1 MNARAGTAAFVGGA
15 VLLGG
20 VAWFTSPSPPR
31 FDEFS
36 DQGEPFYPGFEDP
49 LLAASLEVIDY
60 DEASGTVRPFKV
72 EVKDGRWSI
81 PSHNDYPAD
90 GEERLAT
97 TAAAVIDLTKDIVQ
111 SDRLQDHEA
120 LGVLDPLDDSST
132 TLKGIGQRVTLRD
145 ASSGVLA
152 DFIVGGPVEGK
163 DGFRYMRLPGKKR
176 VYAVKVDIDI
186 STRFAD
192 WIETNLL
199 DVQSADVT
207 RITINDYT
215 IDETTGSVDRAG
227 TVKLTREGTSDWTM
241 EDLPEAKE
249 IDTSKVRSM
258 VSALPRIAI
267 TGVRPKPA
275 ALTSDLRA
283 RAGIAL
289 DLPTRV
295 SLQGKGFFV
304 ASDGRLL
311 SNEGEVTVG
320 TKAGV
325 LYTLRF
331 GEVFYG
337 DGLAVSAGTDE
348 DAATDEGPA
357 SSAAGAAENRYL
369 FVTASFDES
378 LLPSRP
384 PAPAEAPEGPPE
396 DAPSPPSGEAS
407 ADDAPSAADG
417 DRDAYE
423 QQLAAWKEQ
432 AEEGRVRAD
441 ELNGRFA
448 AWYYVISGADFR
460 NVRLGLDDL
469 LKDSGS
475 P

>member
-1 MNARAGTAAFVGGA
+1 MIDVSSAPQPIASTNGNASRN
-15 VLLGG
+15 
-20 VAWFTSPSPPR
+20 S
-31 FDEFS
+31 
-36 DQGEPFYPGFEDP
+36 
-49 LLAASLEVIDY
+49 ASL
-60 DEASGTVRPFKV
+60 T
-72 EVKDGRWSI
+72 
-81 PSHNDYPAD
+81 NDSSPA
-90 GEERLAT
+90 A
-97 TAAAVIDLTKDIVQ
+97 VQ

-120 LGVLDPLDDSST
+120 LGVIDPLDDSST

-145 ASSGVLA
+145 ASSRVLA
-152 DFIVGGPVEGK
+152 DFIVGGPVEEK

-227 TVKLTREGTSDWTM
+227 TVKLTREGTNDWTM
-241 EDLPEAKE
+241 EDLPDAKE
-249 IDTSKVRSM
+249 VDASKVRSM

-275 ALTSDLRA
+275 ALTSDLRT
-283 RAGIAL
+283 RGGIAL
-289 DLPTRV
+289 DLPTRL

-337 DGLAVSAGTDE
+337 DGLTVSAGTDE

-357 SSAAGAAENRYL
+357 PSAGAAENRYL

-378 LLPSRP
+378 LLPARP
-384 PAPAEAPEGPPE
+384 AAPEDVPEPPSDEAP
-396 DAPSPPSGEAS
+396 
-407 ADDAPSAADG
+407 ADDAPSAAAA

-423 QQLAAWKEQ
+423 QQLAVWEEQ
-432 AEEGRVRAD
+432 AAEGRARAD
-441 ELNGRFA
+441 ELNRRFA

-469 LKDSGS
+469 LKDAES